1 MQNPTALAALA
12 ADEGT
17 KAGNLFGD
25 VLVLALIVAIGLW
38 CARKAIRI
46 RDNAGG
52 RLTSALIALIA
63 FGVAAYF
70 GLHLFK

>member
-17 KAGNLFGD
+17 KAGNLFGGVI
-25 VLVLALIVAIGLW
+25 VLGIIVVVGLW

-52 RLTSALIALIA
+52 RLLSALIALIA
-63 FGVAAYF
+63 FGIAAYY
-70 GLHLFK
+70 GPQLFK